1 MNLCRIWLA
10 MTTSNIH
17 AFHILNSKRWSG
29 FSHSFAITVTV
40 AVPGQLVGL
49 STLEDMLGLGLG
61 FKLLTGGHFL
71 ALISN
76 KSSSSWLMQNQDFT
90 LLGHIINPIVL
101 LLDQDEIV
109 KFVYNWLKGVN
120 GGAAKSNLA
129 PPPKKRAPRLIIIK
143 KEMIES
149 NRHTKGHRKF
159 GRLNVCCVSGKKP
172 TISIRNQKKQSV
184 YVKAVQ
190 SSWPF
195 SLIYAKNTY
204 AYTPIRRCASFW
216 RTVSEY

>member
-29 FSHSFAITVTV
+29 FSHSFAITVIV

-71 ALISN
+71 ALTSN

-90 LLGHIINPIVL
+90 LLGHIINPIGLVL
-101 LLDQDEIV
+101 LLDQGEIV
-109 KFVYNWLKGVN
+109 QFVTDGRERGWPNQISHHLQ
-120 GGAAKSNLA
+120 KSTRHAWPDLNFSREPHRYFCSWVIQSNIEWRIFSFPLEVYT
-129 PPPKKRAPRLIIIK
+129 RA
-143 KEMIES
+143 
-149 NRHTKGHRKF
+149 H
-159 GRLNVCCVSGKKP
+159 LN
-172 TISIRNQKKQSV
+172 
-184 YVKAVQ
+184 AH
-190 SSWPF
+190 
-195 SLIYAKNTY
+195 
-204 AYTPIRRCASFW
+204 
-216 RTVSEY
+216 